1 MWYPYTI
8 RDSQTPPSKKVRSL
22 KERFNTFTASFIWFD
37 SLKWAGN
44 QEFSYFNEPSQMIC
58 SDSVHGLI
66 KMNLV
71 FECVASTCAAWS
83 WKEATGNAFILC
95 VCVCREVLVT
105 KLRAGYPASTL
116 QDLHRG
122 VTSAVS
128 LMQSSLQQGKIQSL
142 GIESQEQAKT
152 AYLVKNNILKHI
164 LKKKHIHEGIRD
176 ETSQMIWLT
185 ESELKSY

>member
-1 MWYPYTI
+1 MHVMLS
-8 RDSQTPPSKKVRSL
+8 DEAHEHE
-22 KERFNTFTASFIWFD
+22 KEQ
-37 SLKWAGN
+37 
-44 QEFSYFNEPSQMIC
+44 QETHLYG
-58 SDSVHGLI
+58 V
-66 KMNLV
+66 
-71 FECVASTCAAWS
+71 
-83 WKEATGNAFILC
+83 C

-152 AYLVKNNILKHI
+152 AYLVNNFFKVSVSINIEEFIL
-164 LKKKHIHEGIRD
+164 
-176 ETSQMIWLT
+176 
-185 ESELKSY
+185 